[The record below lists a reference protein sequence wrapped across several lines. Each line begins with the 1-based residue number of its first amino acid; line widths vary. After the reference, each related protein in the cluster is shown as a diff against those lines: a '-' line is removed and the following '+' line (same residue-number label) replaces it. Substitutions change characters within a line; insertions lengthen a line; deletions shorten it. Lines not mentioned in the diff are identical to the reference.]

1 MHVLNWISISHK
13 GTKQDVYRSIEEKLN
28 GIQKTQHVF
37 WDKFII
43 GGGRWN
49 TGVDGEVLG
58 KTATATKLPDNVTFD
73 GEGKEHFN
81 MILNHRDHHESYMF
95 ALKDLVRARRMEA
108 TNYSSSISSIMDS
121 IKEDLNKV
129 ILDDFS
135 IVTEDTMKAEIKRY
149 TVKMIAD
156 FLNNQWTMDSY
167 YYDIENHTSSL
178 NPLKNRLEDNN
189 LNVTE
194 WLVPIDFHIRD
205 NA

>member
-1 MHVLNWISISHK
+1 MHVLNWISMSHS
-13 GTKQDVYRSIEEKLN
+13 GTKQDVYRVIEEKLTE
-28 GIQKTQHVF
+28 IQKTQYVF

-81 MILNHRDHHESYMF
+81 MILNYGKNYESYMF
-95 ALKDLVRARRMEA
+95 ALKDLIRARRMEA
-108 TNYSSSISSIMDS
+108 TNYSSSLNSILDS
-121 IKEDLNKV
+121 VKEDLNKL
-129 ILDDFS
+129 ISDDFS
-135 IVTEDTMKAEIKRY
+135 IVTDDTMKSEIKRY
-149 TVKMIAD
+149 TIKMIAD

-167 YYDIENHTSSL
+167 YYDIENHNSSL
-178 NPLKNRLEDNN
+178 KPLKQRLEDNN
-189 LNVTE
+189 LNVNE
-194 WLVPIDFHIRD
+194 WLIPIDFHIRG